1 MAQDTFSTRWL
12 FESAK
17 DGYTASLRRELEK
30 EGADPNRIVPS
41 VSNYSALHMAAMNS
55 HPEAVIALLEAGA
68 NVNIRNEQNGKTPLA
83 LAVLHVAPDR
93 MQSYGNRAL
102 DRRKCATFD
111 ALIAGGADADAAG
124 GVLAFQ
130 RIIDSACIYSRPII
144 LALFRAGTTVAVTE
158 LNRPVE
164 SKDSESAAGVSFFL
178 RGSAGL
184 LLRRGGD
191 WVNIPIG
198 YSHYVLSAW
207 ALVDAL
213 KKAGSF
219 DEYARRQ
226 LEIHASILAKCRK
239 RPLPADVTPLIAG
252 FYAPRGGY

>member
-83 LAVLHVAPDR
+83 LAVLHVA
-93 MQSYGNRAL
+93 QTGFSYGNREL

-111 ALIAGGADADAAG
+111 ALIAGGADVDAAG
-124 GVLAFQ
+124 GVLAIQ
-130 RIIDSACIYSRPII
+130 RIIESACIYSRPII
-144 LALFRAGTTVAVTE
+144 LALFRAGATVAVTE
-158 LNRPVE
+158 LNRPDE
-164 SKDSESAAGVSFFL
+164 DSLF
-178 RGSAGL
+178 
-184 LLRRGGD
+184 
-191 WVNIPIG
+191 IPIG
-198 YSHYVLSAW
+198 YSQYVLSAW
-207 ALVDAL
+207 DLVDAI
-213 KKAGSF
+213 KKAGAF
-219 DEYARRQ
+219 DEHARRQ
-226 LEIHASILAKCRK
+226 LNVHISMLTKCFGAA
-239 RPLPADVTPLIAG
+239 LPVDAWSHVAG